1 MEKIAL
7 INGSPRAPKSNSA
20 KYLEIFKKY
29 YAAEFIE
36 YQVTSRKHK
45 EFCQRLSEC
54 DKIVFAFPLYADG
67 IPVTLM
73 DFLKVL
79 ESEPLPKKPIVNLL
93 INCGFFEPEQNLT
106 AVSMMK
112 LFCSQ
117 NGFSFGTT
125 LCIGSGEA
133 VLETPFSFLVERKI
147 RKAAENMKQGTQ
159 SLLKVTMP
167 LPKRVYLSASTKYW
181 VEYGRKNGVSKEKME
196 TMQIEGN

>member
-79 ESEPLPKKPIVNLL
+79 ESEPLLSL
-93 INCGFFEPEQNLT
+93 IHIWSRPD
-106 AVSMMK
+106 
-112 LFCSQ
+112 
-117 NGFSFGTT
+117 
-125 LCIGSGEA
+125 I
-133 VLETPFSFLVERKI
+133 ERTDQYVGGK
-147 RKAAENMKQGTQ
+147 Q
-159 SLLKVTMP
+159 SLFPSLFSRDKSGSY
-167 LPKRVYLSASTKYW
+167 RC
-181 VEYGRKNGVSKEKME
+181 ME
-196 TMQIEGN
+196 EISDIFQGF